1 MRKKFLLEV
10 SLSVLVLV
18 GGVLAGNNLSTPL
31 ARAALC
37 IDPDCGGG
45 GGGGPTPTAP
55 KVTITSPATYNGDLY
70 VIEGSNVS
78 LSVSVTGTSPS
89 CSWSGY
95 VSGGYSN
102 PLLITNITAA
112 SYPSETIT
120 CTNALGSDSA
130 TVNFKIL
137 YLDRSFTSPGSSAYN
152 VPAGVSQIGIVTS
165 GAGGGGGGCADG
177 CLSGGGKGGGNGG
190 NGGLA
195 SQIVSVS
202 PGQNLN
208 IYVGQGGGGGA
219 VAQGSNGYGGGGG
232 GGGGGASAVYYPS
245 DGSTFKVIGGG
256 GGGGGGALSGSGDG
270 YGTGGS
276 GGTDGGGGG
285 GGGGN
290 DSRAFPNTGG
300 NGGYGGNGS
309 GGRGG
314 TGRYNNPYFAPGGSG
329 GGFFFTTSSFYNTN
343 GGAGGSSSRD
353 GRGASGGSVAS
364 ANLTSRHGNPGSSFS
379 SGTLTNFPI
388 NISPAAGGS
397 GDLKDVIRG
406 GPYLSGGNGLNGSN
420 GFVYI
425 YTVRPPTFSI
435 SPTNNSYDVHDPN
448 YPASSSRDVTATY
461 GQSNVSGSLGNYYG
475 VNLNIPIRSDG
486 TKYFSAS
493 VGSNASGPTVNLQA
507 NSASASYA
515 QNMAKNGCKESVSV
529 PFNYRISNS
538 QTYTQ
543 NYQAYLNYIDCAYL
557 SPAVKNIDINKRN
570 SVSFTLGVSP
580 SESTYKE
587 NISSARILYKGDGNA
602 GSKYKYRVGD
612 QVKNLS
618 ASVSG
623 TTVTVN
629 AAPGTILSDADW
641 GKYTLEVNY
650 DLVAHSTGKYYN
662 KDIFYGGT
670 ATAEVDVTGIQVNT
684 GVNSLSLPVSSS
696 KDFPASHD
704 SFSVINPH
712 FERTYFSGNVKS
724 TSGPYGNPGTVTV
737 TSSDTPG
744 SGQVTVKASA
754 TYPDGST
761 SDSIKTVSVDVTSAD
776 KPDLTITDNVTPTS
790 ATVGTSTSFSATVRN
805 IGNAGT
811 GASFNNSF
819 QIATDVYGSG
829 SIFVTASTLPPLG
842 GPGSPNTSAKV
853 SASYN
858 FPGFAPG
865 TVYARFCAD
874 TDGRSTTNGVIS
886 ESNENNNCGPW
897 TGINLNPPPATGNI
911 TPTGCTIQ
919 SGASTCDATLNWKV
933 TNPVPGASTEVVKDR
948 PSPNTPVSNQ
958 PSGTNVRDP
967 ISFGTTYYSLYHNNV
982 KLDGPKPADAS
993 CASGSIWDS
1002 AKSLCVPTVNPVC
1015 APTHYNCQAGTSA
1028 DNSGPNYSGLD
1039 TVYNWKCV
1047 GTATPG
1053 VPIPKAACSETLSMS
1068 GTLTPK
1074 PTSCTIPAGKSDC
1087 SVDLSWNTVN
1097 PQGTTEITSPYPKPN
1112 TVVATGNSN
1121 AGGIGTTVTIPYN
1134 SRVFYMYNNGKS
1146 LVPSSESPNGSGV
1159 TVTASCDTGT
1169 SWNGSICI
1177 GPMSGAFSV
1186 SANTCSIQDGKSTC
1200 TVNATWKVTNP
1211 ESPGN
1216 SAVVSDQPNPNTT
1229 VYTGDSGSNKPV
1241 TIYYNANN
1249 LGANKLYLY
1258 NNGKSLVPSSESP
1271 KGSGI
1276 TVTGS
1281 CGSNSSWDAVSGV
1294 CKAYGPQITDFKANP
1309 SSVPYNGSST
1319 LTWSTI
1325 YADSCTASGDWSG
1338 SKAVPSGS
1346 ESTGNLTSNK
1356 TYYLTCTGPGGSDGP
1371 KPAPVTVGPA
1381 PTFPDLTA
1389 GSITPTSATITQ
1401 PQTFSATI
1409 SNIGQASTGTGFKV
1423 LFQKANDG
1431 NGNGAIDIL
1440 PTSDAST
1447 LVAGA
1452 SETVSTSYTFLT
1464 NGTFYMRAC
1473 ADKANASDQYGTI
1486 DEGPGHAGENNNCGG
1501 WTPIAVNMPA
1511 SPSATIFLD
1520 KSSITVGSSAKL
1532 TWYCTNSTNATGE
1545 NFSNSGDSPGNIN
1558 PVNTDR
1564 TTITVSPSLGRTDY
1578 ILNCYGLMNQVA
1590 PATATLTVT
1599 PQGTKK
1605 PIYKEQ

>member
-933 TNPVPGASTEVVKDR
+933 TNPVPGASTAVVKDK
-948 PSPNTPVSNQ
+948 PSPNTLVSNQ
-958 PSGTNVRDP
+958 TSGTNVRDP

-982 KLDGPKPADAS
+982 NLDGPKPADAS

-1002 AKSLCVPTVNPVC
+1002 AGSICAPTVNPVC
-1015 APTHYNCQAGTSA
+1015 KPTHYDCQAGTSA

-1053 VPIPKAACSETLSMS
+1053 LPIPKAACSETLSMS
-1068 GTLTPK
+1068 GTMTANPA
-1074 PTSCTIPAGKSDC
+1074 SCTILAGKSDC
-1087 SVDLSWNTVN
+1087 SVDLSWNTTN
-1097 PQGTTEITSPYPKPN
+1097 PQGTTEITSPYPKPK
-1112 TVVATGNSN
+1112 TTVATGNS
-1121 AGGIGTTVTIPYN
+1121 GTKTVTIPYDH
-1134 SRVFYMYNNGKS
+1134 RDFYMYNNGNALDGNPFTVKS
-1146 LVPSSESPNGSGV
+1146 
-1159 TVTASCDTGT
+1159 SCDTGT

-1216 SAVVSDQPNPNTT
+1216 SAVVSDQPSANSNPCVTPSRCKA
-1229 VYTGDSGSNKPV
+1229 DSGTNEPV
-1241 TIYYNANN
+1241 TIYYGANN
-1249 LGANKLYLY
+1249 LYLY
-1258 NNGKSLVPSSESP
+1258 NNAKPMDSP
-1271 KGSGI
+1271 KS
-1276 TVTGS
+1276 VTGS
-1281 CGSNSSWDAVSGV
+1281 CGTNSSFVGGV

-1371 KPAPVTVGPA
+1371 KPASVTVAGPM
-1381 PTFPDLTA
+1381 TGTLT
-1389 GSITPTSATITQ
+1389 STPTSCIIPDLSSTCTVNVSWDTQNPVAT
-1401 PQTFSATI
+1401 SAVTSDRPNSNTTVYTGNSGTNKPVTI
-1409 SNIGQASTGTGFKV
+1409 YFGNNNLYLYNNAQQLDGPPPVVTGACG
-1423 LFQKANDG
+1423 ANSSFVG
-1431 NGNGAIDIL
+1431 GVCKKNIL
-1440 PTSDAST
+1440 PPYASI
-1447 LVAGA
+1447 
-1452 SETVSTSYTFLT
+1452 S
-1464 NGTFYMRAC
+1464 
-1473 ADKANASDQYGTI
+1473 
-1486 DEGPGHAGENNNCGG
+1486 
-1501 WTPIAVNMPA
+1501 
-1511 SPSATIFLD
+1511 LD
-1520 KSSITVGSSAKL
+1520 KSSITVGSSALL
-1532 TWYCTNSTNATGE
+1532 TWSCSNSTSATGT
-1545 NFSNSGDSPGNIN
+1545 NFDDTGYKSGTRTVNLSSN
-1558 PVNTDR
+1558 VL
-1564 TTITVSPSLGRTDY
+1564 VSPPLGKTIFSLAC
-1578 ILNCYGLMNQVA
+1578 NGLDGTQAGNSVE
-1590 PATATLTVT
+1590 LTVT
-1599 PQGTKK
+1599 AQGTKK